1 MGRGVDCRYEV
12 GQVIGRGGYALVYEA
27 VDRHTMRPVALKV
40 LAEEAMDD
48 VAIARLEREG
58 RAALGID
65 HPNVCATLDY
75 GLLADNRPYVAMEL
89 LAGESLRTYLQRRGK
104 LDFDET
110 IAISL
115 QMLSGLEEVHRR
127 GVVHRDVKPEN
138 VFIAWDADLTIP
150 TVKMLDFG
158 NCRSLKDPLDGRTLT
173 MTGCVVGTPG
183 YLAPERA
190 FGERTADPRV
200 DLFAVGLIMFE
211 MLVGRPAFQGKTTAE
226 LALDFASRLPP
237 LRSLRFV
244 PAALERIVARATEQ
258 EPSLRYASAADFI
271 RDLTEARA
279 TLVQAA
285 GRIAAPGSYR
295 RERSLGALVGAR
307 RRASGER

>member
-1 MGRGVDCRYEV
+1 
-12 GQVIGRGGYALVYEA
+12 
-27 VDRHTMRPVALKV
+27 MRRVALKV

-58 RAALGID
+58 RAALAIE
-65 HPNVCATLDY
+65 HENVCMTIDY

-89 LAGESLRTYLQRRGK
+89 LEGESLRSYLQRRGK
-104 LDFDET
+104 LDFDEA
-110 IAISL
+110 IEISL
-115 QMLSGLEEVHRR
+115 QMLAGLEAVHRR
-127 GVVHRDVKPEN
+127 GIVHRDIKPEN
-138 VFIAWDADLTIP
+138 VFIAWDRKLQNP
-150 TVKMLDFG
+150 TVKLLDFG

-190 FGERTADPRV
+190 FGARAADPRV

-211 MLVGRPAFQGKTTAE
+211 MLAGRPAFQGKTTAE

-237 LRSLRFV
+237 LRTLRYV

-258 EPSLRYASAADFI
+258 EPSLRYASAADFV
-271 RDLTEARA
+271 RDLVEGRA
-279 TLVQAA
+279 ILLRDA
-285 GRIAAPGSYR
+285 GRSEAPPSTKRSQPPRTPTAASSATTNT
-295 RERSLGALVGAR
+295 RSTRAQASGWEKGTQHLAAAKRSLVGAR
-307 RRASGER
+307 